1 MSLSAVSVRRPVLAT
16 VMSTVI
22 VLFGIL
28 GYNNL
33 GVREYPSVD
42 PPVITV
48 STNYAG
54 ANAEVIESQ
63 ITEPLEEQLNG
74 IAGIRTMTSVSRE
87 GRSTVT
93 VEFDLNV
100 DLEAAA
106 NDVRDRV
113 SRAIRRLPPDV
124 DNPVVS
130 KADADSSPI
139 VFLNVQSDTR
149 DLLEL
154 SDIANTVFKER
165 LQTIPDVSE
174 VRIWGEKRYSMRL
187 WLDPDRMASYG
198 VTAVDVQSALDRQN
212 VELPSGRLEG
222 IFTEL
227 TVRTLARLET
237 PEEFNRMIIKEE
249 DGSVV
254 RLEDIGRAE
263 LGAQNMRTILK
274 RDGVAMVGVVLIP
287 QPGANNIAIT
297 DEFYR
302 RVAEIERDLPADIST
317 GIGFDTTEFIRD
329 SIGEVQQ
336 TIIIAFLLVVLIIF
350 LFLRDW
356 RTTIIPVIV
365 IPIAITGSFF
375 IMFVAGFSINVLTL
389 LGLVLAI
396 GLVVDDSIVV
406 MENIYAK
413 IEQGMDPTQAA
424 LKGVGEIFFAVISTT
439 TALVAVFLPV
449 IFLEGLTGR
458 LFREFGIVMAGVVI
472 ISSFVALTLSP
483 MLCSRILKQR
493 KKKNRLYMWTEPF
506 FSWLNRLYRDSLYTF
521 MRVRWMAFV
530 IIVLVAGGMFFFWS
544 QLPSELAPLEDRSRV
559 RVSVSGPEGVTFEY
573 MDYHVDRMVAS
584 IQEQVPEHEAVINV
598 TSPGFG
604 AASSVNSAF
613 MNIILVDPSARERTQ
628 MEIAGSL
635 AQYLQD
641 FTATRNFVIQ
651 TQTIGQRRGG
661 LPVQFVLQAPNF
673 ERLEEMLPR
682 FMDAASERP
691 EFAFVDV
698 NLKFNKPEIEM
709 SIDRDRA
716 REVGVSVRDIS
727 RTVQLALT
735 DQRLGFFIMD
745 GKQYEVIGQLE
756 RRSRATPL
764 DIRNLYVTGNN
775 GRQIQLDNLI
785 TLEEKSSPPQRFRFN
800 RYVSATV
807 SAGLAPGYS
816 LGDGITAMEDAA
828 SSVLDE
834 SFRTDLAGP
843 SRDFVESADS
853 LFFAF
858 VLAIILIYLVLSA
871 QFESFRDPFI
881 ILFTVPLAVFGA
893 FFTLWY
899 FQQTFNIFS
908 QIGIIMLMGL
918 VSKNAILIVEFANQR
933 KAQGMELTEAITDA
947 AAVRFRP
954 ILMTSMSTVLGVTPI
969 ALALG
974 AGAESR
980 VSMGL
985 AIIGGLIFASV
996 LTLFVIPAIY
1006 SYFSTPTAGADNRPE
1021 IPAREMVSV
1030 EHAESTS

>member
-1 MSLSAVSVRRPVLAT
+1 MS
-16 VMSTVI
+16 MVI

-48 STNYAG
+48 QTNYAG

-74 IAGIRTMTSVSRE
+74 IAGIRTLTSVSRE

-93 VEFDLNV
+93 VEFDLSV

-113 SRAIRRLPPDV
+113 SRAVRRLPPDV

-139 VFLNVQSDTR
+139 VFLNVQSNTR

-154 SDIANTVFKER
+154 SDVANTVFKER

-174 VRIWGEKRYSMRL
+174 VQIWGEKRYSMRL

-198 VTAVDVQSALDRQN
+198 VTSMDVQNALDRQN

-249 DGSVV
+249 NGSVV

-263 LGAQNMRTILK
+263 LEAENMRTILK
-274 RDGVAMVGVVLIP
+274 RDGVAMVGVVLVP

-365 IPIAITGSFF
+365 IPIAIIGSFF

-506 FSWLNRLYRDSLYTF
+506 FSWLNRLYRDSLNTF

-530 IIVLVAGGMFFFWS
+530 IIVLVGGGMFIFWS
-544 QLPSELAPLEDRSRV
+544 QLPAELAPLEDRSRV

-573 MDYHVDRMVAS
+573 MDYHVDRMVAG

-613 MNIILVDPSARERTQ
+613 MNLILTNPSVRERTQ

-635 AQYLQD
+635 TQYLQD

-651 TQTIGQRRGG
+651 TQTIGQRRGE

-709 SIDRDRA
+709 SIDRDRT

-756 RRSRATPL
+756 RRSRATPIH
-764 DIRNLYVTGNN
+764 IRNLYVTGNN
-775 GRQIQLDNLI
+775 GRQIQLDNLV
-785 TLEEKSSPPQRFRFN
+785 TLEEMSSPPQRFRFN

-816 LGDGITAMEDAA
+816 LGDGISAMEDAA

-834 SFRTDLAGP
+834 SFSTDLAGP

-1006 SYFSTPTAGADNRPE
+1006 SYFSSPTAGADNRPE
-1021 IPAREMVSV
+1021 TTAREMVS
-1030 EHAESTS
+1030 EGHAESTS

>member
-16 VMSTVI
+16 VMSMVI

-48 STNYAG
+48 QTNYAG

-74 IAGIRTMTSVSRE
+74 IAGIRTLTSVSRE

-93 VEFDLNV
+93 VEFDLSV

-113 SRAIRRLPPDV
+113 SRAVRRLPPDV

-154 SDIANTVFKER
+154 SDVANTVFKER

-174 VRIWGEKRYSMRL
+174 VQIWGEKRYSMRL

-198 VTAVDVQSALDRQN
+198 VTSMDVQNALDRQN

-237 PEEFNRMIIKEE
+237 KEEFNRMIIKEE
-249 DGSVV
+249 NGSMV

-263 LGAQNMRTILK
+263 LEAENMRTILK
-274 RDGVAMVGVVLIP
+274 RDGVAMVGVVLVP

-365 IPIAITGSFF
+365 IPIAIIGSFF

-506 FSWLNRLYRDSLYTF
+506 FSWLNRLYRDSLNTF

-530 IIVLVAGGMFFFWS
+530 IIVLVGGGMFIFWS
-544 QLPSELAPLEDRSRV
+544 QLPAELAPLEDRSRV

-573 MDYHVDRMVAS
+573 MDYHVDRMVAG

-613 MNIILVDPSARERTQ
+613 MNLILTNPSVRERTQ

-635 AQYLQD
+635 TQYLQD

-709 SIDRDRA
+709 SIDRDRT

-756 RRSRATPL
+756 RRSRATPIH
-764 DIRNLYVTGNN
+764 IRNLYVTGNN
-775 GRQIQLDNLI
+775 GRQIQLDNLV
-785 TLEEKSSPPQRFRFN
+785 TLEEMSSPPQRFRFN

-816 LGDGITAMEDAA
+816 LGDGISAMEDAA

-834 SFRTDLAGP
+834 SFSTDLAGP

-1006 SYFSTPTAGADNRPE
+1006 SYFSSPTAGADNRPE
-1021 IPAREMVSV
+1021 TTAREMVS
-1030 EHAESTS
+1030 EGHAESTS

>member
-16 VMSTVI
+16 VMSMVI

-48 STNYAG
+48 QTNYAG

-74 IAGIRTMTSVSRE
+74 IAGIRTLTSVSRE

-93 VEFDLNV
+93 VEFDLSV

-113 SRAIRRLPPDV
+113 SRAVRRLPPDV

-154 SDIANTVFKER
+154 SDVANTVFKER

-174 VRIWGEKRYSMRL
+174 VQIWGEKRYSMRL

-198 VTAVDVQSALDRQN
+198 VTSMDVQNALDRQN

-249 DGSVV
+249 NGSVV

-263 LGAQNMRTILK
+263 LEAENMRTILK
-274 RDGVAMVGVVLIP
+274 RDGVAMVGVVLVP

-365 IPIAITGSFF
+365 IPIAIIGSFF

-506 FSWLNRLYRDSLYTF
+506 FSWLNRLYRDSLNTF

-530 IIVLVAGGMFFFWS
+530 IIVLVGGGMFIFWS
-544 QLPSELAPLEDRSRV
+544 QLPAELAPLEDRSRV

-573 MDYHVDRMVAS
+573 MDYHVDRMVAG

-613 MNIILVDPSARERTQ
+613 MNLILTNPSVRERTQ

-635 AQYLQD
+635 TQYLQD

-709 SIDRDRA
+709 SIDRDRT

-756 RRSRATPL
+756 RRSRATPIH
-764 DIRNLYVTGNN
+764 IRNLYVTGNN
-775 GRQIQLDNLI
+775 GRQIQLDNLV
-785 TLEEKSSPPQRFRFN
+785 TLEEMSSPPQRFRFN

-816 LGDGITAMEDAA
+816 LGDGISAMEDAA

-834 SFRTDLAGP
+834 SFSTDLAGP

-1006 SYFSTPTAGADNRPE
+1006 SYFSSPTAGADNRPE
-1021 IPAREMVSV
+1021 TTAREMVS
-1030 EHAESTS
+1030 EGHAESTS

>member
-1 MSLSAVSVRRPVLAT
+1 M
-16 VMSTVI
+16 
-22 VLFGIL
+22 
-28 GYNNL
+28 
-33 GVREYPSVD
+33 
-42 PPVITV
+42 
-48 STNYAG
+48 
-54 ANAEVIESQ
+54 
-63 ITEPLEEQLNG
+63 
-74 IAGIRTMTSVSRE
+74 
-87 GRSTVT
+87 
-93 VEFDLNV
+93 
-100 DLEAAA
+100 
-106 NDVRDRV
+106 
-113 SRAIRRLPPDV
+113 
-124 DNPVVS
+124 
-130 KADADSSPI
+130 
-139 VFLNVQSDTR
+139 
-149 DLLEL
+149 
-154 SDIANTVFKER
+154 
-165 LQTIPDVSE
+165 
-174 VRIWGEKRYSMRL
+174 
-187 WLDPDRMASYG
+187 
-198 VTAVDVQSALDRQN
+198 
-212 VELPSGRLEG
+212 
-222 IFTEL
+222 
-227 TVRTLARLET
+227 
-237 PEEFNRMIIKEE
+237 
-249 DGSVV
+249 
-254 RLEDIGRAE
+254 
-263 LGAQNMRTILK
+263 
-274 RDGVAMVGVVLIP
+274 
-287 QPGANNIAIT
+287 
-297 DEFYR
+297 
-302 RVAEIERDLPADIST
+302 
-317 GIGFDTTEFIRD
+317 FI
-329 SIGEVQQ
+329 
-336 TIIIAFLLVVLIIF
+336 
-350 LFLRDW
+350 
-356 RTTIIPVIV
+356 
-365 IPIAITGSFF
+365 
-375 IMFVAGFSINVLTL
+375 
-389 LGLVLAI
+389 
-396 GLVVDDSIVV
+396 
-406 MENIYAK
+406 
-413 IEQGMDPTQAA
+413 
-424 LKGVGEIFFAVISTT
+424 
-439 TALVAVFLPV
+439 
-449 IFLEGLTGR
+449 
-458 LFREFGIVMAGVVI
+458 
-472 ISSFVALTLSP
+472 
-483 MLCSRILKQR
+483 
-493 KKKNRLYMWTEPF
+493 
-506 FSWLNRLYRDSLYTF
+506 
-521 MRVRWMAFV
+521 
-530 IIVLVAGGMFFFWS
+530 FWS
-544 QLPSELAPLEDRSRV
+544 QLPAELAPLEDRSRV

-573 MDYHVDRMVAS
+573 MDYHVDRMVAG

-613 MNIILVDPSARERTQ
+613 MNLILTNPSVRERTQ

-635 AQYLQD
+635 TQYLQD

-709 SIDRDRA
+709 SIDRDRT

-756 RRSRATPL
+756 RRSRATPIH
-764 DIRNLYVTGNN
+764 IRNLYVTGNN
-775 GRQIQLDNLI
+775 GRQIQLDNLV
-785 TLEEKSSPPQRFRFN
+785 TLEEMSSPPQRFRFN

-816 LGDGITAMEDAA
+816 LGDGISAMEDAA

-834 SFRTDLAGP
+834 SFSTDLAGP

-1006 SYFSTPTAGADNRPE
+1006 SYFSSPTAGADNRPE
-1021 IPAREMVSV
+1021 TTAREMVSE